1 MNTTDPIADMLTRIR
16 NASAAR
22 HKDLTVPSSK
32 VKREIARVLT
42 EEGFIESW
50 TTEPGDV
57 QESLSM
63 RLKYVEG
70 RTPVVSG
77 LKRISKP
84 GLRVYARKTEIPR
97 VEKVIVNIGLGEA
110 IQNAKA
116 VDAAVGDLAII
127 TGQRPIVTRAKR
139 SIAQFRLR
147 TGMPIGAKVTLRGQR
162 MYDFLE
168 RTLSLAL
175 PRIRDFRGIPTR
187 SFDGR
192 GNFSL
197 GLREQL
203 VYPEID
209 YDKIDRLRGFEV
221 SIVTTARTDE
231 EGRKLL
237 QLLGMP
243 FQAT

>member
-50 TTEPGDV
+50 TTAADGV
-57 QESLSM
+57 QETLSM

-97 VEKVIVNIGLGEA
+97 VLGGLG
-110 IQNAKA
+110 
-116 VDAAVGDLAII
+116 LAI
-127 TGQRPIVTRAKR
+127 
-139 SIAQFRLR
+139 
-147 TGMPIGAKVTLRGQR
+147 
-162 MYDFLE
+162 
-168 RTLSLAL
+168 LSTS
-175 PRIRDFRGIPTR
+175 RGIMTG
-187 SFDGR
+187 S
-192 GNFSL
+192 
-197 GLREQL
+197 Q
-203 VYPEID
+203 
-209 YDKIDRLRGFEV
+209 
-221 SIVTTARTDE
+221 A
-231 EGRKLL
+231 RKLN
-237 QLLGMP
+237 LGGEVLCYVW
-243 FQAT
+243 